1 MKKNLI
7 IIDFLLLLTKKCE
20 IDDSIKELIEN
31 DEKNDYILISEESIL
46 LLEPFLKNQLK
57 SFKGDWKIIR
67 ISYNSG
73 PGIARKIGMQ
83 NSDGKFIQFL
93 DL

>member
-46 LLEPFLKNQLK
+46 LLEPFLKNIKVRGFFTDSGCVYFRNEDNFYILDC
-57 SFKGDWKIIR
+57 FR
-67 ISYNSG
+67 I
-73 PGIARKIGMQ
+73 
-83 NSDGKFIQFL
+83 
-93 DL
+93 